1 MLHKL
6 IAIEQQVK
14 VLLEES
20 AKTRDYINTM
30 RVNIELSLKTPTP
43 MTVIIGGKFNVRHTP
58 KIEQI

>member
-43 MTVIIGGKFNVRHTP
+43 MTVIIGGKFDVRHTP